1 MDFEQIKQ
9 LMDRAENELEFFDN
23 IDKAQYAATKAAY
36 ELMWRAQALLDA
48 EGLTVTGDRGGVK
61 AHPAAAIL
69 RDARSQFF
77 AGIKAL
83 HLDTTEE
90 PGRPG
95 SPTAYER
102 LRKGN

>member
-1 MDFEQIKQ
+1 MECDQIKQ
-9 LMDRAENELEFFDN
+9 LMDKAEGELEFYDH
-23 IDKAQYAATKAAY
+23 IDQAQFAATKSAY
-36 ELMWRAQALLDA
+36 DLMWRAQALLDA

-83 HLDTTEE
+83 HLDTAEE

-102 LRKGN
+102 WKKGN

>member
-1 MDFEQIKQ
+1 MEFEQIKQ
-9 LMDRAENELEFFDN
+9 LMDKAEGDLEFFDS

-36 ELMWRAQALLDA
+36 DLMWRAQALLDA

-83 HLDTTEE
+83 HLDTNDE

-95 SPTAYER
+95 APTAYER
-102 LRKGN
+102 WKKGN